1 MDDAPRM
8 EGELRLIRGSVQY
21 IMIKIKMT
29 SKFDDRVDAVEQTFY
44 ELLKWPQI
52 DELNTQ
58 FPRARFNVF
67 LRELPLN

>member
-1 MDDAPRM
+1 
-8 EGELRLIRGSVQY
+8 
-21 IMIKIKMT
+21 MIKIKMT